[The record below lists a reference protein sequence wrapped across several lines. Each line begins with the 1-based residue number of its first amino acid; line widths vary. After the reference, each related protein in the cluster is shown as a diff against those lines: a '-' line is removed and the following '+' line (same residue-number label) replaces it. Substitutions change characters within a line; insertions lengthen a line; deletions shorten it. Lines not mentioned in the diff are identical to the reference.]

1 MKKQDRKIIHKAIDG
16 EATKEET
23 RILQRNME
31 SDPDIRRTYEQL
43 KALEEGTKKVG
54 EAIQPPQDFSK
65 KVIGKIRDTER
76 RVRKP

>member
-23 RILQRNME
+23 RILQKNME

-43 KALEEGTKKVG
+43 KALEDSSKKVG
-54 EAIQPPQDFSK
+54 EPIQPPQDFSK

-76 RVRKP
+76 RMRPK